1 MRIFSC
7 TPVPPLRS
15 SSTASSCPLLL
26 APTTSAE
33 SLTVTTASGGSR
45 WLHPLRQPRSSA
57 IVLMRKAAVTQAF
70 ARNDSGLLKQP
81 ARVNFDTS
89 VVHCRFSGKRQSG
102 HLRNLSPLRMVST
115 PHRAARQGTLLCAMK
130 PVRRCSM
137 TKLAVLTSAALLA
150 AATAFA
156 QTTSAPPG
164 ASPRT
169 APSGPAST
177 DVAPRTTGPGAATG
191 AETTSSNPAGA
202 SNAEQPERAGQQ
214 TGRGGTGGAGG
225 GGSQ

>member
-1 MRIFSC
+1 MCFNAHTSSGC
-7 TPVPPLRS
+7 DAVPRTLPLSIYRMGS
-15 SSTASSCPLLL
+15 
-26 APTTSAE
+26 
-33 SLTVTTASGGSR
+33 VTC
-45 WLHPLRQPRSSA
+45 
-57 IVLMRKAAVTQAF
+57 LMRKAAVTQAF

-81 ARVNFDTS
+81 ARVNFDTG

-102 HLRNLSPLRMVST
+102 HLGNLSPLRMVST

-177 DVAPRTTGPGAATG
+177 DVAPRRTTGPGAATG